1 MAKPEHDVWVTIGGE
16 RGDFFE
22 SRCGTRRF
30 PVRSIIP
37 QPVLLPIG
45 VRTCY
50 LLAVEVVSDE
60 ALWTLAEAL
69 AERQGGTAVEVY
81 RALEREGMPILAQDC
96 SLTVYRSG
104 LLIP

>member
-1 MAKPEHDVWVTIGGE
+1 MPESSHDLWVTIGGE

-30 PVRSIIP
+30 PVRSLIP
-37 QPVLLPIG
+37 EPVRLPIG
-45 VRTCY
+45 TQTCY
-50 LLAVEVVSDE
+50 LLAVEVLSDE

-81 RALEREGMPILAQDC
+81 RALEREGMPILARDC
-96 SLTVYRSG
+96 SLTVY
-104 LLIP
+104 